1 MAIDLTMPRLSD
13 TMESGTII
21 KWNVKEGDEVSAG
34 DVVADVE
41 TDKATMEMQ
50 VYDDGRIS
58 KIAVPEGQ
66 TVSVGTLIA
75 VIDDGGGPGGGEAEA
90 PASASGTESAE
101 TTSDEA
107 TSTPPVATASGTSP
121 ASVPAST
128 TASTAAPSASSS
140 ATPPPAAAGVAVGGT
155 RLRVSP
161 VARNIADE
169 HGVDLA
175 SIEGSGPGG
184 RIVKQD
190 VLAAI
195 ENRRAAGS
203 GAAADG
209 PAGTTSIPTGLALSM
224 PARSAAAAPAQPLA
238 SAPLAA
244 SGRPGGE
251 VPLSGMRQ
259 TIAKRLVESK
269 QTIPHYQVTVRVDMD
284 PVLDLRKDLNRQL
297 QSQGVKLSV
306 NDFIVRACAV
316 AMAEHPFMNA
326 SWGGD
331 RIVLHGAVNVGVAV
345 SLPEARGGGLVVPTI
360 RDADRKSLRWIGEET
375 RELAEKARTKGLSV
389 EEMSDATFTVSN
401 LGMFGVE
408 HFTAVINPP
417 NSAILA
423 CGAALEQPVVR
434 DGQLA
439 VGHEMQATLSLDHRV
454 IDGAMGAAWLGTF
467 RSLLEH
473 PAMLMV

>member
-1 MAIDLTMPRLSD
+1 MAIELTMPRLSD

-75 VIDDGGGPGGGEAEA
+75 VIDDGDGEGKAEA
-90 PASASGTESAE
+90 PASAPGTEIA
-101 TTSDEA
+101 EA
-107 TSTPPVATASGTSP
+107 TSAEATTATPQVAKAAPAAAADPPPAAIP
-121 ASVPAST
+121 AS
-128 TASTAAPSASSS
+128 
-140 ATPPPAAAGVAVGGT
+140 PPPAAAGAAAGGT
-155 RLRVSP
+155 RRRVSP

-169 HGVDLA
+169 HGVDLS

-203 GAAADG
+203 GSAAAGSSGD
-209 PAGTTSIPTGLALSM
+209 AGVTSIPTGLALSM
-224 PARSAAAAPAQPLA
+224 PTRSAPAASAQPLA

-297 QSQGVKLSV
+297 TPQGVKLSV

-345 SLPEARGGGLVVPTI
+345 SLPEERGGGLVVPTI
-360 RDADRKSLRWIGEET
+360 RDADRKSLRWISEET
-375 RELAEKARTKGLSV
+375 RELAEKARTKGLTV

-434 DGQLA
+434 NGRLA

-467 RSLLEH
+467 KSLLEH

>member
-1 MAIDLTMPRLSD
+1 
-13 TMESGTII
+13 
-21 KWNVKEGDEVSAG
+21 
-34 DVVADVE
+34 
-41 TDKATMEMQ
+41 
-50 VYDDGRIS
+50 
-58 KIAVPEGQ
+58 
-66 TVSVGTLIA
+66 
-75 VIDDGGGPGGGEAEA
+75 
-90 PASASGTESAE
+90 
-101 TTSDEA
+101 
-107 TSTPPVATASGTSP
+107 
-121 ASVPAST
+121 
-128 TASTAAPSASSS
+128 
-140 ATPPPAAAGVAVGGT
+140 
-155 RLRVSP
+155 
-161 VARNIADE
+161 
-169 HGVDLA
+169 
-175 SIEGSGPGG
+175 
-184 RIVKQD
+184 

-203 GAAADG
+203 GSAAAGSSGD
-209 PAGTTSIPTGLALSM
+209 AGVTSIPTGLALSM
-224 PARSAAAAPAQPLA
+224 PTRPAPAASAQPLA

-297 QSQGVKLSV
+297 TPQGVKLSV

-345 SLPEARGGGLVVPTI
+345 SLPEERGGGLVVPTI
-360 RDADRKSLRWIGEET
+360 RDADRKSLRWISEET
-375 RELAEKARTKGLSV
+375 RELAEKARTKGLTV

-434 DGQLA
+434 NGRLA

-467 RSLLEH
+467 KSLLEH

>member
-1 MAIDLTMPRLSD
+1 MAIELTMPRLSD

-75 VIDDGGGPGGGEAEA
+75 VIDDGDGDTAGTAATPAASTSG
-90 PASASGTESAE
+90 PASAPV
-101 TTSDEA
+101 D
-107 TSTPPVATASGTSP
+107 PDPVAPAASP
-121 ASVPAST
+121 APA
-128 TASTAAPSASSS
+128 
-140 ATPPPAAAGVAVGGT
+140 PAAAAPTGA
-155 RLRVSP
+155 RRRVSP

-169 HGVDLA
+169 HGLDLS

-203 GAAADG
+203 GAMAPDAATASG
-209 PAGTTSIPTGLALSM
+209 STSIPTGLALSM
-224 PARSAAAAPAQPLA
+224 PTRPGPAAPSQPLV

-244 SGRPGGE
+244 SGRSGGE

-284 PVLDLRKDLNRQL
+284 PVLELRRDLNKQL
-297 QSQGVKLSV
+297 TPQGVKLSV

-316 AMAEHPFMNA
+316 AMADHPYMNA

-345 SLPEARGGGLVVPTI
+345 SLPEERGGGLVVPTI
-360 RDADRKSLRWIGEET
+360 RDADRKSLRWISEET
-375 RELAEKARTKGLSV
+375 RGLAEKARTKGLTV

-434 DGQLA
+434 NGQLA

-467 RSLLEH
+467 KSLLEH

>member
-1 MAIDLTMPRLSD
+1 MAIELTMPRLSD

-75 VIDDGGGPGGGEAEA
+75 VIDDGEGEAEA
-90 PASASGTESAE
+90 PASASGTETAE
-101 TTSDEA
+101 TTSAEA
-107 TSTPPVATASGTSP
+107 T
-121 ASVPAST
+121 
-128 TASTAAPSASSS
+128 TAAPHAEK
-140 ATPPPAAAGVAVGGT
+140 AAPAAAAAPPPAAIPASPLPAAAGAAAGGS
-155 RLRVSP
+155 RRRVSP

-203 GAAADG
+203 GGGVDATEAT
-209 PAGTTSIPTGLALSM
+209 GTTSIPTGLALSM
-224 PARSAAAAPAQPLA
+224 PMRPAPAQPLA

-297 QSQGVKLSV
+297 TPQGVKLSV

-345 SLPEARGGGLVVPTI
+345 SLPEERGGGLVVPTI
-360 RDADRKSLRWIGEET
+360 RDADRKSLRWISEET
-375 RELAEKARTKGLSV
+375 RELAEKARTKGLTV

-434 DGQLA
+434 NGQLA

-467 RSLLEH
+467 KSLLEH